1 MVKFKKNKQK
11 LVKSQSRNSNS
22 KWDFA
27 AYWVWHEL
35 LLSYGRLRKT
45 TKTRTAKKELN
56 ALGKQIM
63 RHYVKNFVYFPVW
76 LFKFLTPSY
85 LKGPVNV
92 WTNLRTILRSSEFR
106 PLRLAVVSQAV
117 FCFVFIRL
125 GMLIFYNLSTPA
137 DAATFGW
144 IQTTWTGGVSTTVA
158 ATHSSDRTGWTTY
171 ASSTQ
176 VNTTVSS
183 GNITIATSS
192 YITTD
197 DSTLS
202 TDGLASGGGF
212 ANGVTSSVVVNGG
225 DVTLGIASAGGE
237 INQWD
242 ATPYNLPA
250 TISGTEDGNGVM
262 VTDGVDAFYIL
273 RGGGTTGFYKFIPSD
288 KTTSTLTSVPTSIP
302 PNGGG
307 GTVALSGDYIYLY
320 SGGNSN
326 VKFYAYS
333 ILGNSW
339 TTLTNPPSS
348 PYGDGIGS
356 TMAVDASGNIYFAA
370 GGATTNFLKYTVT
383 SSAPYGAWSVLSSIG
398 NSVGRGSR
406 AIYDSENNDIL
417 ILTGNNG
424 HTISKYDID
433 LGTMTNYA
441 GAPND
446 PGFTSGASMV
456 KNDDNDIVYAIT
468 GQNYAWLERLNLNSG
483 TWASRQTSS
492 TPAAGNTVGYMIH
505 KPGENRIY
513 TTFGGTSFYYLRPQQ
528 GDWQFT
534 TTTKPIPG
542 SIGAGATMIRHNND
556 EIYVLAGG
564 GSSAIYRFAI
574 NAGTQYTATGT
585 LTSATIDLKYATST
599 RISWSSSAHGQTG
612 SNPVKFQVAANT
624 DNATW
629 SYVGPDG
636 TSGTYFTSSNTA
648 LPGSLNGKRYYRYR
662 AYLTTAN
669 TSFTPT
675 LSSVTFTYH
684 SYLTSG
690 SLASNPF
697 NAEDDTN
704 VLAAVSWAGSV
715 PAGTVIKFQVRTSPD
730 NAVFTS
736 WMGPDGTSG
745 TYFTDSSGAQTM
757 PALLTD
763 GEDDRWIQY
772 KVFFESDGT
781 GTPILEQST
790 LTYVVNAPPEIT
802 ITNTVST
809 TSSGVVVVNYDVRD
823 IDSAT
828 GATPG
833 VVAVALQYCT
843 ASCSSVGNEVWA
855 TAVTSSLSGTFGS
868 SVAVDT
874 VSTTQYTS
882 YSLTWTPTSSY
893 NNQYNGSNFKIRLR
907 ANDSEAAN
915 NIGVD
920 ESNTFVLDTTDP
932 LPSIIIDG
940 RSIATSTLSI
950 SVTDDTMAGLEMK
963 LSNDSDLSSDGL
975 NGSSG
980 TWIPYTTTSTWNL
993 GTGGTTVYY
1002 QVRDAFGNISA
1013 NGIISSAETPEIPGN
1028 LFFKDISNSDTL
1040 EWREFIAWQ
1049 IIDDPTPGF
1058 AQYAIYRS
1066 SDGINYT
1073 EIATQ
1078 VSRII
1083 NYYLDTD
1090 IDTGTVYYYKVT
1102 SEDSDG
1108 NISAFSTIVSD
1119 NPNGTGGTDV
1129 SAPTISN
1136 VTTSSIGSNS
1146 ITITWETDEVSDSY
1160 IDYTTEEGSDFSN
1173 VDTVGLTTMRNNAAG
1188 LGIHIVSLTNLAPNT
1203 TYYFRVRSLDP
1214 DGNEGIGTQAPNG
1227 YVYTTL
1233 TGPIISDVSTAEIR
1247 NTQATVT
1254 WSTDQDSDS
1263 YVVFS
1268 TSSSFTASSTVG
1280 SPLTVSSHEVVLPS
1294 LLPGTTYYYYVQS
1307 GQVTDKNTIEGQHE
1321 YYTFETT
1328 ADITAPVIT
1337 FDSGG
1342 DVVVSDTSLV
1352 ITFSTNETA
1361 TSTINYGTSLSYG
1374 SVIANN
1380 NLNSDHRY
1388 VFTGLLPGTAY
1399 YLSMRV
1405 ADVDG
1410 NISSALQFSVTT
1422 TDSADYTPPIITNVT
1437 SSVVTDDE
1445 ALILWSTDEG
1455 ATGKVYYGTTST
1467 VYTESSDLVSTYNR
1481 EHFMTLSGL
1490 TTSTEYFYVVVS
1502 ADVSGNSSTSTE
1514 YSFTTL
1520 EELSE
1525 ESEVRL
1531 REETA
1536 YAQGLADGTP
1546 PPDFVAPI
1554 ISNVTST
1561 VVTDDE
1567 ALIIW
1572 STDEGTTGRV
1582 HYGTTPSTYTE
1593 SSDLVATFNSA
1604 HAITLHNLTTSTQY
1618 YFVVVS
1624 ADSSA
1629 NTSTSGEYTFTTLE
1643 TLSEESEV
1651 LLREEA
1657 ARAEGVVQGSAT
1669 VPSSGG
1675 GGSSVDRTP
1684 PIISDVLVN
1693 NIASDS
1699 ATIKWNTNENAN
1711 TLVEFG
1717 KTIEYGRGSLDL
1729 ENVQVHTIDLVELL
1743 PLTTYFYRI
1752 SSIDT
1757 TGNRSS
1763 PVTGSFTTV
1772 SLAEEIASSTENIIE
1787 DIAADE
1793 KNTDAAEELFLSTI
1807 EKAGQI
1813 IKSLAGRVSV
1823 GVLETSLLAQAQIIE
1838 QLSDILPLPII
1849 GGQPVVDAGSN
1860 YATVSWSTDKNANS
1874 LVEFAPE
1881 GEFLSDKTYD
1891 QTVGEPTA
1899 SRTGHVVE
1907 VKGLLPD
1914 TVYHYRVVSRTQT
1927 GSETKSQDFVFRTKS
1942 QTNEITNYNVVV
1954 LSPEEVSFSW
1964 NTTVPTDSA
1973 VVYTPY
1979 RNGVPQIEARQ
1990 VVRQAGLTTQHSL
2003 KAVGFEAGVLYDVE
2017 LLGTD
2022 TGNNV
2027 SSKVIKGFTTEG
2039 EDLVPVISQIQTD
2052 AAIVPGGKE
2061 KIQIIISW
2069 QTNELSTSRLFYRKG
2084 FAADGTQF
2092 TASTTLDQNYTKKH
2106 VVVVTNFEP
2115 GTVYQFVVESIDS
2128 SGNTGISKT
2137 ITILTPQKE
2146 QSVFQV
2152 IFSNVEDMFSWV
2164 GKLRN

>member
-1 MVKFKKNKQK
+1 MVKVKKNKEK
-11 LVKSQSRNSNS
+11 VVKPQSRNFNS
-22 KWDFA
+22 KSDFA

-35 LLSYGRLRKT
+35 LLSYGKLRKNT
-45 TKTRTAKKELN
+45 NSRDTKKELS
-56 ALGKQIM
+56 ALGKQIF
-63 RHYVKNFVYFPVW
+63 RHYVKNFLYFPVW
-76 LFKFLTPSY
+76 LFKLLTPSY
-85 LKGPVNV
+85 LKGPVTV

-144 IQTTWTGGVSTTVA
+144 IQTNWSGGVSTTA
-158 ATHSSDRTGWTTY
+158 AGTHSTDRTGWTTY
-171 ASSTQ
+171 VSSTQ
-176 VNTTVSS
+176 LNTTISS
-183 GNITIATSS
+183 GDITISTSS
-192 YITTD
+192 YTTTD
-197 DSTLS
+197 DSSLS

-212 ANGVTSSVVVNGG
+212 ANGATSSVVVNGG

-242 ATPYNLPA
+242 ASPYNLPA
-250 TISGTEDGNGVM
+250 TINGTGDGNGVM
-262 VTDGVDAFYIL
+262 VSDGVDAFYIL
-273 RGGGTTGFYKFIPSD
+273 RGGGTAGFYKFIPSD
-288 KTTSTLTSVPTSIP
+288 KTTSTLTPVPSNIP
-302 PNGGG
+302 PNGSGG
-307 GTVALSGDYIYLY
+307 SLALSGDYIYVY
-320 SGGNSN
+320 SGGNSGP
-326 VKFYAYS
+326 KFYAYS
-333 ILGNSW
+333 ILDNSW

-348 PYGDGIGS
+348 PYGSGLGS
-356 TMAVDASGNIYFAA
+356 SMVADSNGDIYLAA
-370 GGATTNFLKYTVT
+370 GGATTGFYKYTI
-383 SSAPYGAWSVLSSIG
+383 SSAPTGTWSTLTSAGGAVQG
-398 NSVGRGSR
+398 GSQ
-406 AIYDSENNDIL
+406 IKYDATNNEIL

-424 HTISKYDID
+424 HTVSRYQIASSTMID
-433 LGTMTNYA
+433 YT

-446 PGFTSGASMV
+446 PGFITGAAMV
-456 KNDDNDIVYAIT
+456 KNNDNNTVYAIS
-468 GQNYAWLERLNLNSG
+468 GQNYAWLERLNFNSG
-483 TWASRQTSS
+483 TWAGRQTSS
-492 TPAAGNTVGYMIH
+492 TPTSGNVVGYMLH

-528 GDWQFT
+528 GDWMFT

-542 SIGAGATMIRHNND
+542 TIGAGATMIRHSND

-574 NAGTQYTATGT
+574 NAGTQYTTTGT

-612 SNPVKFQVAANT
+612 SDPVKFQVAANT

-675 LSSVTFTYH
+675 LSSVSFTYH

-704 VLAAVSWAGSV
+704 VLAAVSWSGTT
-715 PAGTVIKFQVRTSPD
+715 PTGTVIKFQVRTSPD
-730 NAVFTS
+730 NATFTS
-736 WMGPDGTSG
+736 WMGPDGTSA
-745 TYFTDSSGAQTM
+745 TYFTDSTGAQSM
-757 PALLTD
+757 PAALTD

-809 TSSGVVVVNYDVRD
+809 TSGGIVVVNYDVRD

-855 TAVTSSLSGTFGS
+855 TAATSSLTGTFGP
-868 SVAVDT
+868 SVSVDT
-874 VSTTQYTS
+874 ASTTQYTS

-893 NNQYNGSNFKIRLR
+893 NNQYNGSDFKIRLR

-920 ESNTFVLDTTDP
+920 ESNSFVLDTTDP
-932 LPSIIIDG
+932 LPTIIIDG
-940 RSIATSTLSI
+940 RSTVTNTLSI
-950 SVTDDTMAGLEMK
+950 SVTDDTMVGLEMK
-963 LSNDSDLSSDGL
+963 LSNDSDLSSDSL
-975 NGSSG
+975 NGNSG
-980 TWIPYTTTSTWNL
+980 IWIPYTTTSTWDL
-993 GTGGTTVYY
+993 GVGGTTVYY
-1002 QVRDAFGNISA
+1002 QMRDAYGNVSA
-1013 NGIISSAETPEIPGN
+1013 NGVISSAETPEIPGN

-1049 IIDDPTPGF
+1049 IVDDPTPGF

-1078 VSRII
+1078 VSRVI

-1090 IDTGTVYYYKVT
+1090 IDTGTTYYYKVT
-1102 SEDSDG
+1102 SEDLDG

-1119 NPNGTGGTDV
+1119 DPNGTGGTDV

-1146 ITITWETDEVSDSY
+1146 ITISWETDEVSDSY
-1160 IDYTTEEGSDFSN
+1160 VDYTTEEGSDFSN

-1188 LGIHIVSLTNLAPNT
+1188 LGIHTVSLTNLAPNT

-1247 NTQATVT
+1247 NTEATIT
-1254 WSTDQDSDS
+1254 WATDQSSDS

-1268 TSSSFTASSTVG
+1268 TSSSFAASSTVG
-1280 SPLTVSSHEVVLPS
+1280 SPLEVTSHEVTLPS
-1294 LLPGTTYYYYVQS
+1294 LIPGTVYYYFVQS
-1307 GQVTDKNTIEGQHE
+1307 GQVTDKNIVEGQYE

-1328 ADITAPVIT
+1328 ADLTAPVIT
-1337 FDSGG
+1337 FDAG
-1342 DVVVSDTSLV
+1342 DDVIITDSSLV
-1352 ITFSTNETA
+1352 LTFATDEPA
-1361 TSTINYGTSLSYG
+1361 TSTILYGTSELYG
-1374 SVIANN
+1374 SSVVNN
-1380 NLNSDHRY
+1380 NLNSDHH
-1388 VFTGLLPGTAY
+1388 VSLTGLLSGTVY
-1399 YLSMRV
+1399 YLSIQVSDEDR
-1405 ADVDG
+1405 
-1410 NISSALQFSVTT
+1410 NQSSALEFTVTT
-1422 TDSADYTPPIITNVT
+1422 TDSADYTAPII
-1437 SSVVTDDE
+1437 SSVSTRVVTDDE
-1445 ALILWSTDEG
+1445 ALILWSTDEA
-1455 ATGKVYYGTTST
+1455 ATGRVHYGTTSS

-1481 EHFMTLSGL
+1481 EHFVTLSGL

-1502 ADVSGNSSTSTE
+1502 VDASGNGSTSTE

-1525 ESEVRL
+1525 ESEVQL

-1536 YAQGLADGTP
+1536 YAQGLADAA
-1546 PPDFVAPI
+1546 PDPDYVAPI

-1572 STDEGTTGRV
+1572 STDEGATGRV
-1582 HYGTTPSTYTE
+1582 HYGTSASSYTE
-1593 SSDLVATFNSA
+1593 SSDFVSTFNSE

-1618 YFVVVS
+1618 YFIVVS

-1629 NTSTSGEYTFTTLE
+1629 NTTTSSEYTFTTLE

-1651 LLREEA
+1651 LLREET
-1657 ARAEGVVQGSAT
+1657 ARAQGVVQGSAT

-1675 GGSSVDRTP
+1675 GGGSSIDRVV
-1684 PIISDVLVN
+1684 PIVSNVVVGRIT
-1693 NIASDS
+1693 SDS
-1699 ATIKWNTNENAN
+1699 ATITWNTNENAN

-1717 KTIEYGRGSLDL
+1717 KTTDYGRGSLDL
-1729 ENVQVHTIDLVELL
+1729 ENTQIHSIDLVELM
-1743 PLTTYFYRI
+1743 PETVYFYRV

-1757 TGNRSS
+1757 SGNRSVG
-1763 PVTGSFTTV
+1763 VTGSFTTI
-1772 SLAEEIASSTENIIE
+1772 SLVEEMASSTENIIE
-1787 DIAADE
+1787 ESEEDVS
-1793 KNTDAAEELFLSTI
+1793 DAAEQLFLSTL

-1813 IKSLAGRVSV
+1813 ITSLAGRVSV
-1823 GVLETSLLAQAQIIE
+1823 GVLESSLLAQAQIIE
-1838 QLSDILPLPII
+1838 QLSNILPLPII
-1849 GGQPVVDAGSN
+1849 GGQPLVDAGSN
-1860 YATVSWSTDKNANS
+1860 YATISWSTDKNANS

-1881 GEFLSDKTYD
+1881 GEFLSDRTYD

-1914 TVYHYRVVSRTQT
+1914 TVYHYRVVSRTLT
-1927 GSETKSQDFVFRTKS
+1927 GSETKSQDFVFKTRS

-1990 VVRQAGLTTQHSL
+1990 AVRQAGLTTQHSL
-2003 KAVGFEAGVLYDVE
+2003 KVAGFEAGVLYDVE

-2027 SSKVIKGFTTEG
+2027 STKVIKGFTTEG
-2039 EDLVPVISQIQTD
+2039 EDLAPVISQIQTD

-2084 FAADGTQF
+2084 FAAEGIEF

-2164 GKLRN
+2164 GKLRS